1 MPELH
6 PSEIVSILTKRI
18 ANLRNGSGDYSPSNR
33 VLAIR
38 LSREALEDAERELAY
53 EG

>member
-18 ANLRNGSGDYSPSNR
+18 ANLNRGSGDYGLAGR
-33 VLAIR
+33 VQAIQAAR
-38 LSREALEDAERELAY
+38 RALDKAEREILL
-53 EG
+53 G